1 MVESYL
7 RPSYIFFF
15 NFFEY
20 IIRSLLA
27 SAVIFGDVQLGQDQ
41 VLHKTSSTI
50 MGDMKR
56 HICELPSNGKAGH
69 FLISP

>member
-1 MVESYL
+1 M
-7 RPSYIFFF
+7 
-15 NFFEY
+15 
-20 IIRSLLA
+20 

-56 HICELPSNGKAGH
+56 HICELPSIGKAGH